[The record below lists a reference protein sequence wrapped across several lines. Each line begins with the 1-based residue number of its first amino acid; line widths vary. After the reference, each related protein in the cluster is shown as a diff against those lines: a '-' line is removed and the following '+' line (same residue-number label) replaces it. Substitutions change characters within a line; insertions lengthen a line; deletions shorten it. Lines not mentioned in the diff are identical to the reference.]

1 MALYFGRDGHENESL
16 QVWAGIVGP
25 YCVRIFQKD
34 HHVVWV
40 IARLDTNEEI
50 EFGVSRSPRQAAR
63 AAEDALRKRH
73 LTGKSLTQAARVAW
87 GDSPCASSALPS

>member
-1 MALYFGRDGHENESL
+1 MAIYFGRDGHTNESL

-25 YCVRIFQKD
+25 FSVRIYKKD

-40 IARLDTNEEI
+40 IARHDTGQEV
-50 EFGVSRSPRQAAR
+50 EFGVSPSPREAAR

-73 LTGKSLTQAARVAW
+73 LSGRSLVQAARVAW
-87 GDSPCASSALPS
+87 GDSPCASSALPT